1 MNKLNKA
8 AIIANVIIIII
19 MALLARVCYLE
30 GKHAGANEIMSH
42 VYPISGIVTEVSR
55 QEDRVVVTD
64 NNGNEWE
71 FDGVEDWQE
80 GDIAAMIME
89 DNGTEKIYD
98 DEIIDIR
105 YDGWAK

>member
-80 GDIAAMIME
+80 VDVVAMIME
-89 DNGTEKIYD
+89 NNGKEKIYD